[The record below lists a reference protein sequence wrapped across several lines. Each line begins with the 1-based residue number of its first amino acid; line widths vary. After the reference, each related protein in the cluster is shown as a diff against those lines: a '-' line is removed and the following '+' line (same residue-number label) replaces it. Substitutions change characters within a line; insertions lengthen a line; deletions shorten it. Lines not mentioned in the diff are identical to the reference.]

1 MLPGYIAVYEKTTN
15 NSEDISTSTA
25 PGTRA
30 EARSTGRGRLG
41 AAGIPISFQDGTGA
55 LLHSADTCPISTAC
69 SAGLSA

>member
-55 LLHSADTCPISTAC
+55 LLPDTCPISTAC